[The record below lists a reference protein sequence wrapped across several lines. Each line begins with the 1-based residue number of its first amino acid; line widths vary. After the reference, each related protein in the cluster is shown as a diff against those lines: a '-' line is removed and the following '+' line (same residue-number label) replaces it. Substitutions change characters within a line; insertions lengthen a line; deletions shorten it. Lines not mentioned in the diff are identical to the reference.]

1 MINRCPERIAD
12 VTSAPVGGAR
22 VVGGLPGFIPG
33 MPGGVKFMMR
43 ERVFGIGDDFWVE
56 DETGQ
61 RAFLVDGKALR
72 LRQTFELKGPGGEVL
87 AVIRKKMVSIRDTM
101 VVERDGETV
110 AKVRKKL
117 FSPLRHSMTIELAD
131 GQEWTATGDL
141 IEKNYEIESDEGTV
155 AATSRK
161 WFRIRDTYGI
171 EVGHPDVP
179 LVLAVAVAV
188 DELAAAD
195 RDKDDDD

>member
-1 MINRCPERIAD
+1 
-12 VTSAPVGGAR
+12 
-22 VVGGLPGFIPG
+22 
-33 MPGGVKFMMR
+33 MMR
-43 ERVFGIGDDFWVE
+43 ERVFSIGDDFWVE
-56 DETGQ
+56 DEAGQ
-61 RAFLVDGKALR
+61 RVFLVDGKALR
-72 LRQTFELKGPGGEVL
+72 LRQTFELKGPDGEVL

-101 VVERDGETV
+101 VVEREGETV

-117 FSPLRHSMTIELAD
+117 FSPLRHSMEIELAD

-155 AATSRK
+155 ATTSRK

-171 EVGHPDVP
+171 EIGHPDVP

-195 RDKDDDD
+195 REKDDD

>member
-1 MINRCPERIAD
+1 
-12 VTSAPVGGAR
+12 
-22 VVGGLPGFIPG
+22 
-33 MPGGVKFMMR
+33 VKFVMR
-43 ERVFGIGDDFWVE
+43 ERMFAVGEDYWIE

-110 AKVRKKL
+110 AKVHKKL
-117 FSPLRHSMTIELAD
+117 FSPLRHKMLVELAD

-141 IEKNYEIESDEGTV
+141 IEKNYQIEGDDGVV
-155 AATSRK
+155 AETSRK

-171 EVGHPDVP
+171 EVDHPDVP

-188 DELAAAD
+188 DELAED
-195 RDKDDDD
+195 TRRDDD